1 MQFGPKL
8 NAFLAAIRVM
18 PNVTRAAAAAG
29 MDKSH
34 HYAKLQSSEEYREA
48 FEVAFQMGCD
58 ALSDVAVERAQLGW
72 DEPIVYKGGLA
83 FPEKWDPELERMV
96 PDYEKQ
102 PLCVRKIDNNL
113 LQFVLKSRHPAY
125 REERGKPEAADSAAP
140 PLIIQTYP
148 EEQPK
153 EPTNPPSASS

>member
-18 PNVTRAAAAAG
+18 PNITRAAEAAG

-34 HYAKLQSSEEYREA
+34 HYAKLRSSEEYREA
-48 FEVAFQMGCD
+48 FEIAFQVGCD
-58 ALSDVAVERAQLGW
+58 ALSDVAVERAQFGW

-113 LQFVLKSRHPAY
+113 LQFLLRSRHPAY
-125 REERGKPEAADSAAP
+125 REREEKNDAPSAAP
-140 PLIIQTYP
+140 PLIIQTYS

-153 EPTNPPSASS
+153 APGAPGTSESS